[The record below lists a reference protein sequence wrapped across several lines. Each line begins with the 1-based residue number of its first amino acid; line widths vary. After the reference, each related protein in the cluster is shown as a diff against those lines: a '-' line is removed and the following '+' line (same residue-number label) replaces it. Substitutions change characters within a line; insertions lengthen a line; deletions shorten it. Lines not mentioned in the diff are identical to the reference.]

1 LGLIVEAKV
10 GKGKL
15 LICSADVSS
24 NLDTRPVARQLAY
37 SLQQYMVSS
46 AFNPQTSVDLQ
57 VVKNLF
63 DKSYNPNFNTY
74 TKDAPD
80 ELKVK
85 KNGMNP

>member
-1 LGLIVEAKV
+1 MELWV
-10 GKGKL
+10 
-15 LICSADVSS
+15 
-24 NLDTRPVARQLAY
+24 
-37 SLQQYMVSS
+37 
-46 AFNPQTSVDLQ
+46 VDLQ
-57 VVKNLF
+57 VVKNLL